1 MSPNPLLHLV
11 TGGARSGKSRYAQEA
26 AEAVEGPLCFVAT
39 AQAFDADMAARIHR
53 HRLDRGPRWR
63 TIEEPAALAPCV
75 REFPA
80 DATAVTVD
88 CLTLWISNLLCAPE
102 AAPDA
107 AAHLTADH
115 AAAAAADEAIQARID
130 ELAAALAAVTVPTW
144 VVTNEVGL
152 GLVPADPLSRRYRDL
167 LGRANQRVAAVS
179 GRVTLL
185 VAGLPL
191 RVR

>member
-39 AQAFDADMAARIHR
+39 AQAFDADMTARIQR

-63 TIEEPAALAPCV
+63 TIEEPVALAACV
-75 REFPA
+75 QALPGSA
-80 DATAVTVD
+80 ASVTID

-102 AAPDA
+102 AAPNA
-107 AAHLTADH
+107 AAHLADDH
-115 AAAAAADEAIQARID
+115 ATAAAADEAIGQQID
-130 ELAAALAAVTVPTW
+130 ELAAALAQVTVPTW

-152 GLVPADPLSRRYRDL
+152 GLVPGDPLSRRYRDL